1 MTKDEHKKI
10 KALIHKLGL
19 KYNLSDDVVKRI
31 VESPYE
37 FAHSILKEAKLDGIQ
52 SEDELGEHKTNFN
65 FKALGKLY
73 VNYPSLERREKQ
85 KEFINILNKSKRWK
99 K

>member
-10 KALIHKLGL
+10 KALIHRIGL
-19 KYNLSDDVVKRI
+19 RYNLPDEVVKRI

-37 FAHSILKEAKLDGIQ
+37 FAHSILSEAKLDGIK
-52 SEDELGEHKTNFN
+52 SLEELETHKTNFN

-85 KEFINILNKSKRWK
+85 KNFINKLNKQKWK

>member
-10 KALIHKLGL
+10 RALIHRIGL
-19 KYNLSDDVVKRI
+19 KYNLPDDVVKRI

-37 FAHSILKEAKLDGIQ
+37 FAYITLRQVKLDGIQ
-52 SEDELGEHKTNFN
+52 SEEELKKHKTNFN

-85 KEFINILNKSKRWK
+85 KKFINILNKKNKWK